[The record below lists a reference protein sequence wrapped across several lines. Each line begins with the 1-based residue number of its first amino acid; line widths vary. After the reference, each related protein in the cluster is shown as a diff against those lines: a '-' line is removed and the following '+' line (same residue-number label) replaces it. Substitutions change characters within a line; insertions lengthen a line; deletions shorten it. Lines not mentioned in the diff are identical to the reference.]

1 MDRRSFL
8 VSAGSAGALSLPIS
22 ANAATPLTAS
32 AVRVDAGKVRLN
44 WSDKG
49 AKATLRVADGPDTP
63 AVLMRTLAKGVGGGQ
78 AEVAAVT
85 SPRPY
90 FLIDTG
96 WGRQVRVAERLLP
109 LQSGRNF
116 RDLGGYQ
123 TQTGQAVKWGKLYRS
138 GVMSNLSRSDVTYLA
153 QLGVAVVCDLRSQ
166 QERTSEPS
174 QLLASDAIKT
184 LSHDYE
190 MQSSL
195 AGLMRAKTRA
205 EAVDV
210 FSEAY
215 LTFATMLAPHYTEM
229 FASMLEN
236 KGPVAVNCTAGKDR
250 TGVASALIL
259 SVLGVPREAVIADYA
274 LSQTYVPV
282 SYYLNLAQQAGGSA
296 SGTAAQT
303 SPFARL
309 PPEVAAVILGSD
321 AEVMRKALAQM
332 DTQFGGP
339 IGLAKQRFGLTDAA
353 IKQLRALYV
362 A

>member
-8 VSAGSAGALSLPIS
+8 VSAGCAGALSLPV
-22 ANAATPLTAS
+22 AADAATPITAT
-32 AVRVDAGKVRLN
+32 AVRLDAGKVRLN
-44 WSDKG
+44 WSDKA
-49 AKATLRVADGPDTP
+49 AKATLRVADAPDKP
-63 AVLMRTLAKGVGGGQ
+63 AVLMRTLVKGAGGGQ
-78 AEVAAVT
+78 AEVAAPT
-85 SPRPY
+85 TPRPY

-109 LQSGRNF
+109 LQCGRNF

-138 GVMSNLSRSDVTYLA
+138 GVMSNLSRSDISYLA
-153 QLGVAVVCDLRSQ
+153 QLGIAIICDLRSQ

-184 LSHDYE
+184 LAHDYE

-195 AGLMRAKTRA
+195 ASLLRAKTRA
-205 EAVDV
+205 EAVNI
-210 FSEAY
+210 FSEVY
-215 LTFATMLAPHYTEM
+215 LNFATMLAPQYTEM

-236 KGPVAVNCTAGKDR
+236 KGPLVVNCTAGKDR

-259 SVLGVPREAVIADYA
+259 SVLGVRRETVIADYA

-282 SYYLNLAQQAGGSA
+282 SYYLNLAQQAGSA
-296 SGTAAQT
+296 PTGTAAQT

-309 PPEVAAVILGSD
+309 LPEVATVILGSD

-339 IGLAKQRFGLTDAA
+339 IGLVKQRFGLSDAA